1 MGFLDHSTNN
11 IIVDAVL
18 TDAGRR
24 ALSRNDGS
32 FQVFQFALGDDEVDY
47 EIIEQYGRTVGKEK
61 IEKNTP
67 VLEALTAGSLG
78 LKYKL
83 VGIDNEFVTHF
94 PNMTI
99 QAGTSNTEVTGAS
112 ATVPVYN
119 IGNNSGESKKKT
131 IRVQVQPSAGTP
143 SVDVQL
149 IDSSYRVEIN
159 SIFFEIDGNPPD
171 IIYTDNIAVHEINA
185 SPGDNLVASTA
196 SFSLTVKQMSNTTFN
211 IFSVSGGNFIK
222 SFVKVTGI
230 NSGLTKTFELK
241 IENSNS

>member
-67 VLEALTAGSLG
+67 VLEALTVGSLG

-83 VGIDNEFVTHF
+83 VSIDNEYVTHF

-99 QAGTSNTEVTGAS
+99 RVGSDDVTAAG
-112 ATVPVYN
+112 ATVPTYN
-119 IGNNSGESKKKT
+119 RTNTTGTNKT
-131 IRVQVQPSAGTP
+131 KTMTIEVQPAAGTP
-143 SVDVQL
+143 NVDNQL
-149 IDSSYRVEIN
+149 RDSSFRVEVN
-159 SIFFEIDGNPPD
+159 SIFFQIDGESPD
-171 IIYTDNIAVHEINA
+171 VIYTDNIPVYEIGAGPGSNNIASQAVI
-185 SPGDNLVASTA
+185 D
-196 SFSLTVKQMSNTTFN
+196 LTVKQMTDTTFN
-211 IFSVSGGNFIK
+211 VYSTSGGSDIRTY
-222 SFVKVTGI
+222 VKVTGI
-230 NSGLTKTFELK
+230 NSGLSKTFELK
-241 IENSNS
+241 IQ